1 MAGLVYSGKFEEHIN
16 ELYSPKNISKTAKKF
31 KQYEKENGPYA
42 FGKFTKLVPK
52 KENWANELVARTDTG
67 ATDGHDRWEKHSG
80 AIPKAVRDKITEVIA
95 TNLRSAKPMPL
106 VLKVGENV
114 DGTHGRH
121 RTVRSFAVRQKSHA
135 SRHSDFQPHWQLF
148 SRILKVTLLS
158 SLQILVSN
166 VALIA

>member
-16 ELYSPKNISKTAKKF
+16 ELYSPKNISQTAKKF

-52 KENWANELVARTDTG
+52 KENWANELG

-114 DGTHGRH
+114 DGTH
-121 RTVRSFAVRQKSHA
+121 
-135 SRHSDFQPHWQLF
+135 D
-148 SRILKVTLLS
+148 LKVRIFAHNGHMHIGLHMLCPNS
-158 SLQILVSN
+158 SLK
-166 VALIA
+166 